1 MCIRDRAKARARGGA
16 HLITREVM
24 VKRIGEFVDN
34 CVYKLRGIKEP
45 PKRHSSHKRSDLEW
59 Q

>member
-1 MCIRDRAKARARGGA
+1 
-16 HLITREVM
+16 M
-24 VKRIGEFVDN
+24 VKRIGEFVDK